1 MLSLINKSRKTDDE
15 HWSTDK
21 MRTEAHADTGAELGS
36 SRDDTRARV
45 VASAIDLLNNG
56 GRDAVTTRAVA
67 DAAGVQAPTLYRLF
81 GDKRSLLDAVA
92 EHGFT
97 TYLKVKT
104 LPSPG
109 RDPVENLRSGWD
121 LHVAFG
127 LSHPAIYLLMY
138 AEPRPGVK
146 SPAAETS
153 SRILEEH
160 LRRVAAVGR
169 LRFSE
174 EQAAQVFHAAGC
186 GTVLTLLAKAEGD
199 RDMSLSEIAREAA
212 IAAITTDAPAF
223 ESAGPTAA
231 AVALR
236 AVLPEVQS
244 LSDGERSLMT
254 EWLNR
259 LTAIRS

>member
-1 MLSLINKSRKTDDE
+1 M
-15 HWSTDK
+15 
-21 MRTEAHADTGAELGS
+21 MTEAQTDLSAEPGA
-36 SRDDTRARV
+36 SRDETRARI

-67 DAAGVQAPTLYRLF
+67 DAAGVQVPTLYRLF
-81 GDKRSLLDAVA
+81 GDKHALLDAVA

-97 TYLKVKT
+97 TYLREKAIRK
-104 LPSPG
+104 PG
-109 RDPVENLRSGWD
+109 RDPVEDLRRGWD

-138 AEPRPGVK
+138 AEPRPGAK

-153 SRILEEH
+153 YRVLIEH
-160 LRRVAAVGR
+160 IRRVAAAGR

-174 EQAAQVFHAAGC
+174 ERAAQLFHASGC
-186 GTVLTLLAKAEGD
+186 GIVLTLLAEAEGN
-199 RDMSLSEIAREAA
+199 RDMNLSQIAREGA

-223 ESAGPTAA
+223 DSSGPAA
-231 AVALR
+231 VAVALR

-244 LSDGERSLMT
+244 LSEGEHCLLT

-259 LTAIRS
+259 IAAI